1 MGRPNVETFS
11 ELVNKTVAKLQNWKT
26 ANISEA
32 CQVVLIQT
40 NLETMPVDTMQCF
53 QLPALISR
61 KIDKVS
67 HDFFWKKFDTIK
79 GLPMVSWNK
88 ICRPKQSGS
97 LGLKK
102 IEVVNSAFLS
112 KLT

>member
-67 HDFFWKKFDTIK
+67 HDSFGRNLTLSRAYQWYPGIKFVDPSNQDA
-79 GLPMVSWNK
+79 L
-88 ICRPKQSGS
+88 
-97 LGLKK
+97 
-102 IEVVNSAFLS
+102 AS
-112 KLT
+112 KR